1 MRAAQRVGIVLL
13 TVCAVLAGVVQAA
26 TAGPESS
33 LCTADASR
41 GTVPASFAIE
51 ACIASGSISVR
62 NMLNVPI
69 TLQPQGDIGA
79 PQKVNADVSSAATI
93 TRLIKRDP
101 NILMPGDVFTFPIGH
116 GKATL
121 ALKDT
126 AAGFTYIEAVTLAA
140 FLPVGPVFSAYDVLA
155 GFIVDVDDADH
166 AYEAC
171 IPGTNFLQR
180 AGCEVARTAAVATA
194 LGKATVLGLAK
205 GAASLVLNAAL
216 WGKTVSDQV
225 PSIEALVHGARI
237 LTVSAVPVPAG
248 RPVATDSAFGPVK
261 LGMTPAQVAAATHAV
276 PHTQAHCTTFDYSV
290 SGSSGKAVAIVH
302 DAEGV
307 VITIDTPVGTKTDR
321 GVGDG
326 STVEQV
332 RAAYAK
338 DRNVASQST
347 QAGQAL
353 LVTTGKP
360 DDAGRGNPGRL
371 IGFAMADGGT
381 VGPPQVGGVPG
392 YEYCSG

>member
-13 TVCAVLAGVVQAA
+13 TVCAWLAGDVQAA
-26 TAGPESS
+26 TAGPEPS

-41 GTVPASFAIE
+41 GAVPASFAIE
-51 ACIASGSISVR
+51 ACIASGSIIVR
-62 NMLNVPI
+62 NTLNVPI

-79 PQKVNADVSSAATI
+79 AQRVNTDVSSAAAI
-93 TRLIKRDP
+93 TRLIKREP

-116 GKATL
+116 RKATL

-140 FLPVGPVFSAYDVLA
+140 FLPVSPVVSAYDTLA
-155 GFIVDVDDADH
+155 GFIVDVDAADH
-166 AYEAC
+166 AYKAC

-180 AGCEVARTAAVATA
+180 AGCEVARTATVAEA
-194 LGKATVLGLAK
+194 LTKATVLGLAK
-205 GAASLVLNAAL
+205 GAVSLVLNTAL
-216 WGKTVSDQV
+216 WEKTVSDQG
-225 PSIEALVHGARI
+225 PSIEKVFRGERV
-237 LTVSAVPVPAG
+237 LTVSAVPVPAR

-261 LGMTPAQVAAATHAV
+261 LGMTPAQVVAVTHAA
-276 PHTQAHCTTFDYSV
+276 PHIQAHCTTFDYSV
-290 SGSSGKAVAIVH
+290 SGSSGKAIAIVH
-302 DAEGV
+302 DTEGV
-307 VITIDTPVGTKTDR
+307 VITIKTPGGTKTDR

-332 RAAYAK
+332 RAAYAQ

-347 QAGQAL
+347 QAGQTL
-353 LVTTGKP
+353 VVTTGNP
-360 DDAGRGNPGRL
+360 DSAGRGNPGRL
-371 IGFAMADGGT
+371 IGFAMGGGGT